1 MNPIRH
7 HTADVATDRQNT
19 TRQIPPAPRL
29 SMHSILPTT
38 SQEFT
43 DYIEQ
48 LLSKDE
54 QSTCDM
60 ATD

>member
-1 MNPIRH
+1 MKSVTPY
-7 HTADVATDRQNT
+7 TADVATDRENAV
-19 TRQIPPAPRL
+19 RQIQPAPRL

-38 SQEFT
+38 TQEFT